1 MPDINEYRTKIEAIK
16 QRLEGSNGE
25 DGDDIG
31 ELKQRLDTV
40 RASLQRKQEI
50 IDENKGEIERLREEN
65 GQLSAML
72 GDALAALEAQSQGG
86 IKEIVHSIDTEFADL
101 LSENEAATDSQ
112 VDGQTDE
119 QTDEQTGGR
128 REPTTEDTASQE
140 AETTDDKWEPEKGS
154 APALQRIMGRV
165 RR

>member
-16 QRLEGSNGE
+16 QRLEGSNGG

-50 IDENKGEIERLREEN
+50 IDGNKAEIERLREEN

-86 IKEIVHSIDTEFADL
+86 IKEIVQSIDTEFADL
-101 LSENEAATDSQ
+101 LSDSEAVTNNR
-112 VDGQTDE
+112 VDGKTG
-119 QTDEQTGGR
+119 EQTGGR
-128 REPTTEDTASQE
+128 RVPATEDTASQE
-140 AETTDDKWEPEKGS
+140 AETTDDKWEPEKD
-154 APALQRIMGRV
+154 AVPALQRIMGRV

>member
-50 IDENKGEIERLREEN
+50 IDGNKGEIERLREEN

-72 GDALAALEAQSQGG
+72 GDTLAALEAQSQGG
-86 IKEIVHSIDTEFADL
+86 IKEIVQSIDTEFADL
-101 LSENEAATDSQ
+101 LSDNEAVTDNQ
-112 VDGQTDE
+112 ADG

-128 REPTTEDTASQE
+128 REPATEDTASQE
-140 AETTDDKWEPEKGS
+140 AETTDDKWEPEKNS